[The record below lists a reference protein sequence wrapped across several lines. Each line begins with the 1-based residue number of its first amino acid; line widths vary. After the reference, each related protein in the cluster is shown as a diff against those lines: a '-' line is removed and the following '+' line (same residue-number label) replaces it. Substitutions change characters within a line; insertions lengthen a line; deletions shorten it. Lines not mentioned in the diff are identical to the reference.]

1 MFKNTKCG
9 LVYIGSDQLQY
20 ELLEGL
26 TSNGYT
32 SDIIFILDT
41 NNKEKPQGVI
51 VDFVYGGIEENKDY
65 IQNQIEKYINL
76 KKVNKKGD
84 Q

>member
-1 MFKNTKCG
+1 MFKNTQFG
-9 LVYIGSDQLQY
+9 LVYIGSDHLQY
-20 ELLEGL
+20 ELLKGM
-26 TSNGYT
+26 TSNNYT

-41 NNKEKPQGVI
+41 NDKEKPQGII

-76 KKVNKKGD
+76 KELNKKGVK
-84 Q
+84 

>member
-1 MFKNTKCG
+1 MFKDTQCG

-41 NNKEKPQGVI
+41 NDKEKPQGVI

>member
-1 MFKNTKCG
+1 MFKQTQFG
-9 LVYIGSDQLQY
+9 LVYIGSDRLQY

-41 NNKEKPQGVI
+41 NDQEKPQGI
-51 VDFVYGGIEENKDY
+51 IIDFVYGGFEDNKDY

-76 KKVNKKGD
+76 KKINRKGD